1 MDYDPLDPNVT
12 RDPYPYYAW
21 LRREAPVY
29 RTHQGFT
36 AVSRYQ
42 DVLEVL
48 REPALFSSSA
58 MGDIVNHVKSMSG
71 ADLGDGETLL
81 GTDPPAHTRLRKI
94 VNRAFTPRR
103 VTALEPRIRA
113 IAAEL
118 VDKLAWEPECD
129 LMAGL
134 AVPLPVRI
142 IAEILGIDAD
152 RFRDFKRWSEDQV
165 AAMAGPLSPELRAS
179 LEKGGIEREAYLDE
193 VFEDRRRNPRD
204 DVISDLVQ
212 AQQETDVMTA
222 DEVGN
227 FVVLLLIAGNETTT
241 NLIGNAVLALCSH
254 PESLT
259 SVSRDPSLLP
269 KALEET
275 LRYDAPVQLTLRRAT
290 EDVELS
296 SGKIPRNTL
305 VAALIGSA
313 NRDERRFDEPD
324 RFDLHREAP
333 GHLGFGFG
341 THFCLGANLARLEAR
356 ISLEALLSRFR
367 KIEILDSPPEGIK
380 RVPSLMMRGVHSLRV
395 HLT

>member
-29 RTHQGFT
+29 RTRHGFM
-36 AVSRYQ
+36 AVSRYE

-48 REPALFSSSA
+48 REPTRFSSSA
-58 MGDIVNHVKSMSG
+58 MGDIVNQVKSMSG
-71 ADLGDGETLL
+71 ADLGGGETLI

-103 VTALEPRIRA
+103 VAALEPRIRA
-113 IAAEL
+113 VAGELIDELAA
-118 VDKLAWEPECD
+118 EPECD
-129 LMAGL
+129 LMAAL
-134 AVPLPVRI
+134 AVPLPVMM
-142 IAEILGIDAD
+142 IAEILGIDAA
-152 RFRDFKRWSEDQV
+152 RFRDFKRWSEDQI

-212 AQQETDVMTA
+212 AEQEVDVMTA

-227 FVVLLLIAGNETTT
+227 FVVLLMIAGNETTT
-241 NLIGNAVLALCSH
+241 NLIGNAVLALGSH
-254 PESLT
+254 PESLA
-259 SVSRDPSLLP
+259 SVRRDPSLVP
-269 KALEET
+269 NALEET

-296 SGKIPRNTL
+296 GGEIPRDTL

-313 NRDERRFDEPD
+313 NRDERHFDVPD
-324 RFDLHREAP
+324 RFDVHREGP
-333 GHLGFGFG
+333 GHLSFGFG

-356 ISLEALLSRFR
+356 ILLEALLYRFR
-367 KIEILDSPPEGIK
+367 RVEVLDSPEGIE
-380 RVPSLMMRGVHSLRV
+380 RVPSLMMRGARSLRV